1 MKKQECD
8 GTIFK
13 IVIGKNEAVILM
25 IEYELYW
32 ERTKDGNAR
41 LLRVYGTTPYV
52 SIPSRIAGYPLTE
65 LGAYCFAV
73 TAHLPEVYERT
84 TVSMGD
90 SFEENIY
97 SEGIF
102 SARRNE
108 HTGVH
113 EESDCSGAESDCAGR
128 MRELSGKYIEEV
140 RLPDTVQKIGNLTF
154 YHCMSLRK
162 LVFGN
167 ALNQIGSDAF
177 MNCRNL
183 HEMTLRGGCRKA
195 SGMRQIL
202 AQISSDMEVTFETEK
217 GIEAVLLF
225 PEYYESYD
233 EIAPAHL
240 FGRNIEGEGFRA
252 RQCFKD
258 GIMDFKQYDAIFPK
272 ACVEESERTLCRL
285 AVNRLLFPVDLGE
298 EECKLYVKYIR
309 AHADYICERVVKER
323 DMGRIQFLAEQK
335 LLDKSDMEN
344 CIRLA
349 AKEEWAEGSAYFL
362 RLKEQYF
369 SAQKKGDRYSFD
381 DF

>member
-1 MKKQECD
+1 
-8 GTIFK
+8 
-13 IVIGKNEAVILM
+13 M

-32 ERTKDGNAR
+32 ERTIDGNAR

-52 SIPSRIAGYPLTE
+52 TIPSRIEGHLLTE
-65 LGAYCFAV
+65 LGAYCFAQ

-84 TVSMGD
+84 IVSMGD
-90 SFEENIY
+90 SFTENIF

-102 SARRNE
+102 SVRKNE
-108 HTGVH
+108 HTGMY
-113 EESDCSGAESDCAGR
+113 EERDSSCASSACEGR

-140 RLPDTVQKIGNLTF
+140 RLPDSVQKIGNLTF

-167 ALNQIGSDAF
+167 ALTQIGSDAF

-202 AQISSDMEVTFETEK
+202 TQISSDMEVTFETEQ

-258 GIMDFKQYDAIFPK
+258 GIMEFKQYDAIFPK

-285 AVNRLLFPVDLGE
+285 AINRLLFPVDLGE
-298 EECKLYVKYIR
+298 AECELYEEYVR
-309 AHADYICERVVKER
+309 GHAAYICEHAVKER
-323 DMGRIQFLAEQK
+323 DMEKIRFLAERK
-335 LLDKSDMEN
+335 LMCRTDMER

-349 AKEEWAEGSAYFL
+349 ANEEWAEGSAYFL
-362 RLKEQYF
+362 RLKEQHFACPRRADQY
-369 SAQKKGDRYSFD
+369 AFD
-381 DF
+381 DFA